1 MSTLI
6 KTSMKQL
13 MRTKT
18 FWFFVLLAPLLSVL
32 ILRSQINFTTV
43 QDAETEIVELENAD
57 EKVAYYSGKGE
68 YVIKVYDA
76 SATELSG
83 YLLEDLQQSG
93 LFTVCRAYVSGEEMQ
108 ETFIADR
115 IREDGFEDKLGAAI
129 CIPADFDEK
138 IREGKTEEAM
148 RIYIL
153 SDDSRSEALES
164 EVKLQFS
171 RMERFGD
178 LMAVIGGT
186 EENFSTD
193 LLQALKD
200 VDEQVPE
207 KHEISV
213 TGGGGRSLSYEQNN
227 QKSRMGYAFVFL
239 TLGFVFGGFFV
250 AYTSIKEQKNGVFT
264 RIMLTNTSSPEYF
277 ASKIACAFLVSLM
290 MTGITAVCSLL
301 LKPEEMGMNRG
312 RFIAVIFMLG
322 LIFSG
327 LSTLLAIIMGDVMSG
342 AMAVFTVWCI
352 SSLLSG
358 MYFPITH
365 MSEALKMLSMMMPQK
380 WFMEGTEM
388 IFVGDNAAFRVLLY
402 TTVAYLVI
410 ILGLGSLGL
419 KMKRA
424 DAWELG

>member
-1 MSTLI
+1 MRTLI

-13 MRTKT
+13 MRTKL
-18 FWFFVLLAPLLSVL
+18 FWFFVLLAPLLSTL
-32 ILRSQINFTTV
+32 ILRSRIDFTIA
-43 QDAETEIVELENAD
+43 QDAETEIVELEKAED
-57 EKVAYYSGKGE
+57 KVAYYGGKGE

-76 SATELSG
+76 SGTDLSE
-83 YLLEDLQQSG
+83 YLLNDLQQSG
-93 LFTVCRAYVSGEEMQ
+93 LFTICRADVSGDEMQ
-108 ETFIADR
+108 EMFIAER

-129 CIPADFDEK
+129 YILSDFDEK

-148 RIYIL
+148 HIYIL
-153 SDDSRSEALES
+153 SEDSRREALES
-164 EVKLQFS
+164 ELKLQFS
-171 RMERFGD
+171 RMERYCDF
-178 LMAVIGGT
+178 MAVKGMMG
-186 EENFSTD
+186 ENFSAD
-193 LLQALKD
+193 LVRAMQEA
-200 VDEQVPE
+200 DEQMPE
-207 KHEISV
+207 KQTISV
-213 TGGGGRSLSYEQNN
+213 AGGEGRILSFEQNN

-239 TLGFVFGGFFV
+239 TLGFVFCGFFV

-264 RIMLTNTSSPEYF
+264 RITLTNTNALGYF
-277 ASKIACAFLVSLM
+277 ASKIACSFIVSLM

-301 LKPEEMGMNRG
+301 LKPEEMGMDRG
-312 RFIAVIFMLG
+312 RFIAVIFLLG

-327 LSTLLAIIMGDVMSG
+327 LSTLLAILLGDVMGG

-365 MSEALKMLSMMMPQK
+365 MSEALKILSMLMPQK

-402 TTVAYLVI
+402 TTTAYLGI

-419 KMKRA
+419 KLKRA